1 MKEIRPTTKRSE
13 IPLPVG
19 LPVWAFQCDHVT
31 KAGRQCKSTAMRGAM
46 RCRAHARGW
55 EYRDASLR
63 YLVWCLAPQLAV
75 PDPASLRYVGR
86 ALVWA
91 HWKAY
96 MENVSALPEDKRF
109 AVISWMLEH
118 YDDVVDGGWIKSN
131 GTYVRTV
138 PSDAPWPP
146 AAALDA
152 ARQDCGLTRSE
163 TAALVGGLKGD
174 DLRRLAQGFAWPES
188 RRLMAVIP
196 HLVEELRSLACAEPE
211 QVRAQLLTVDVATGT
226 TLYAEIMQRMRR
238 VTYREPQSMES
249 FTHDALGLRRSATRG
264 ACDGSSPNGQGPPAA
279 SEPASPEDV

>member
-1 MKEIRPTTKRSE
+1 MSETRPTTKRSE
-13 IPLPVG
+13 TPLPVG

-31 KAGRQCKSTAMRGAM
+31 KAGRQCKRTAMRGAM
-46 RCRAHARGW
+46 RCRSHARGW

-75 PDPASLRYVGR
+75 PDPSSLRYVGR

-96 MENVSALPEDKRF
+96 MERVSELPDDKRF
-109 AVISWMLEH
+109 AVVSWMIEH

-138 PSDAPWPP
+138 ASDAPWPP
-146 AAALDA
+146 GAALDA

-188 RRLMAVIP
+188 RRLMTVIP
-196 HLVEELRSLACAEPE
+196 HLVEELRSLAGDPPE
-211 QVRAQLLTVDVATGT
+211 QVRAVLFTVDATSGSC
-226 TLYAEIMQRMRR
+226 LYDGLMQRMRSL
-238 VTYREPQSMES
+238 TYTEATSMDSYSHE
-249 FTHDALGLRRSATRG
+249 ALGLRRSATRG
-264 ACDGSSPNGQGPPAA
+264 GGHGSSPDGHGAPAA
-279 SEPASPEDV
+279 QAPAPVEGA